1 MMKLI
6 ALRARQA
13 VGAAAIVTIGLLHP
27 LADRLGRRLELAQ
40 QLVGRAPGA
49 HQLHHLTPELR
60 RVRGTTL
67 RHANTSC
74 SSLEMRS
81 SGSVPGKLTSCP
93 GRPDGKDD
101 RDEALR
107 RVGRLAVDHDSLC
120 S

>member
-13 VGAAAIVTIGLLHP
+13 VGAAAIVTVGLLHP
-27 LADRLGRRLELAQ
+27 LADRLGRRLELAR

-49 HQLHHLTPELR
+49 HQLHQLTPELR

-74 SSLEMRS
+74 SSLEVSTKAGQLHSRE
-81 SGSVPGKLTSCP
+81 GDATLQQHAP
-93 GRPDGKDD
+93 
-101 RDEALR
+101 
-107 RVGRLAVDHDSLC
+107 
-120 S
+120 